1 MAKRSIEDTRRF
13 RRRTVR
19 ILVDYVSDQGVHCDY
34 ATTLGA
40 GGLFLESD
48 LPLSRGSVVKMRFRL
63 PESDRLHE
71 IEGRV
76 AWLHSQRQGEG
87 GVQAPGMGIQF
98 TDTTAASRLAR
109 ELEDLP

>member
-1 MAKRSIEDTRRF
+1 MARRTIDDTRRF

-19 ILVDYVSDQGVHCDY
+19 ILVDYVSERGVCCDY

-40 GGLFLESD
+40 GGLFIECD
-48 LPLSRGSVVKMRFRL
+48 EPLSKGTAVKLRFRL
-63 PESDRLHE
+63 PGSEDCHE

-76 AWLHSQRQGEG
+76 CWSRG
-87 GVQAPGMGIQF
+87 GSSDASVKHAPGMGIQF
-98 TDTTAASRLAR
+98 TDSVSTSRLAR